1 MLHRGLLRPRAL
13 ICFLVF
19 GTRVEALTLVCA
31 YYVKNVKEYKCPRK
45 KIGIFHGS
53 VSFGF
58 RDILKFVVVVV
69 VVVVLL

>member
-1 MLHRGLLRPRAL
+1 MHSLSFVRTMSKMCKSRSVHEL
-13 ICFLVF
+13 
-19 GTRVEALTLVCA
+19 
-31 YYVKNVKEYKCPRK
+31 K

-69 VVVVLL
+69 VLL

>member
-1 MLHRGLLRPRAL
+1 MKHSPSFVRIMSKMCKSRSVHEL
-13 ICFLVF
+13 
-19 GTRVEALTLVCA
+19 
-31 YYVKNVKEYKCPRK
+31 KK

-69 VVVVLL
+69 VLL